1 MVMMMVIMK
10 TMTMMLTFS
19 QSGVFVNTSE
29 RSMSMYSRL
38 GQLCGHELG
47 LHQRFELNVTEIL
60 KNETSSA
67 LLKMYNCEHNVLNE
81 CPYKLFAWQRFA

>member
-1 MVMMMVIMK
+1 MVMIMMIMM

-19 QSGVFVNTSE
+19 SSGVFVNTSE

-38 GQLCGHELG
+38 GQLCDHKLG
-47 LHQRFELNVTEIL
+47 LQQQFELNVTEIL

-67 LLKMYNCEHNVLNE
+67 
-81 CPYKLFAWQRFA
+81 P